1 MIKKCC
7 FLQFFTKKMLK
18 KMAPLSFQRCLSRW
32 KCQEMAPGHVS
43 VQKMS
48 WKVIWMLEFK
58 MAPFFSYYC
67 LFFSKKQQKSCID
80 LWKMAPFTKL
90 DVIEYCTSFSTSFS
104 RSKAHKNTI
113 LMLITWSQKKRLH
126 FYIFDDFLR
135 FCSNFLLKFII
146 TLLKKWRHFS
156 FWRL

>member
-1 MIKKCC
+1 MFK
-7 FLQFFTKKMLK
+7 
-18 KMAPLSFQRCLSRW
+18 PL
-32 KCQEMAPGHVS
+32 
-43 VQKMS
+43 KMS
-48 WKVIWMLEFK
+48 GNGARTCICPKKVMKSHLDAWIQNG
-58 MAPFFSYYC
+58 AIFSYYC
-67 LFFSKKQQKSCID
+67 LFFSKKKQQKSCID

-104 RSKAHKNTI
+104 RSKAHENTI
-113 LMLITWSQKKRLH
+113 LMLITWSQKKRQL
-126 FYIFDDFLR
+126 FYIFDDFLG

>member
-1 MIKKCC
+1 MNIAEKIRYCIDFKEFLIKKCC

-43 VQKMS
+43 VQKKS

-67 LFFSKKQQKSCID
+67 LFFSKKTAKI
-80 LWKMAPFTKL
+80 MHRFM
-90 DVIEYCTSFSTSFS
+90 
-104 RSKAHKNTI
+104 KNGAI
-113 LMLITWSQKKRLH
+113 YEVRCYWVLYQL
-126 FYIFDDFLR
+126 FYIFFKIKSTQKYNFDAHYMVSEKKAAFL
-135 FCSNFLLKFII
+135 
-146 TLLKKWRHFS
+146 HFWWL
-156 FWRL
+156 FGVL

>member
-1 MIKKCC
+1 MFKPLEMSGNGARTCICPKNVMKSHLDASIQNDAIFFLTIAC
-7 FLQFFTKKMLK
+7 FL
-18 KMAPLSFQRCLSRW
+18 A
-32 KCQEMAPGHVS
+32 
-43 VQKMS
+43 
-48 WKVIWMLEFK
+48 
-58 MAPFFSYYC
+58 
-67 LFFSKKQQKSCID
+67 KKQQKSCID

-104 RSKAHKNTI
+104 RSKAHENTI

-126 FYIFDDFLR
+126 FYIFDDFLG